1 MKAITKL
8 KAIKAL
14 NEMQTK
20 TDSNFCESKP
30 RIATQISFELIFS
43 LINKQIII
51 SINGKLNNVII
62 NNSFITIKTILLLII
77 YLFVIRLIDKYFNVF
92 KVFYEIFCE

>member
-8 KAIKAL
+8 KAIKKL

-30 RIATQISFELIFS
+30 RIAKEISFELIFS

-51 SINGKLNNVII
+51 SINGKLNNVKI
-62 NNSFITIKTILLLII
+62 NNNFIAIKAIILLIN
-77 YLFVIRLIDKYFNVF
+77 Y
-92 KVFYEIFCE
+92 